1 MFNPIPYFEN
11 LSNTLLLTKNKYKF
25 STISGIS
32 ELEGILSNRKRHLFH
47 IAVDDSENGV
57 TMQGQGRG
65 YFERRPYTVFLCAV
79 GKYGDMDKRNEI
91 LQELRQIYHS
101 FLSKILL
108 DESENGLLLFDTTR
122 TAFYELPGSFADGVV
137 GIYFIVTVDNQI
149 NLAYD
154 ETSWE

>member
-1 MFNPIPYFEN
+1 MFNPVPYFEDLKN
-11 LSNTLLLTKNKYKF
+11 KLKLTKDKYKF

-32 ELEGILSNRKRHLFH
+32 ELEGILSSRKRHQFQ

-79 GKYGDMDKRNEI
+79 GKYDDMAKREAI
-91 LQELRQIYHS
+91 LQELRTIYRA

-108 DESENGLLLFDTTR
+108 DGANDGLILFDTTR

-137 GIYFIVTVDNQI
+137 GLYFIVTVDNQI
-149 NLAYD
+149 DLTYESAD
-154 ETSWE
+154 WE